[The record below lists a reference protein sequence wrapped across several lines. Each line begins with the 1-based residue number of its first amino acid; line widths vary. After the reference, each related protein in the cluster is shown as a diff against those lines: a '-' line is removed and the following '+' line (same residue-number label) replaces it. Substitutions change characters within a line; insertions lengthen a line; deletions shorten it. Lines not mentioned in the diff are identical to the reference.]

1 MIVTFNQHFTLNL
14 VMPVAAVIVNH
25 HPTVVKRRYNWP
37 ANAGPGQGPAL
48 VLNGAGKVATFQLD
62 HQSFP
67 L

>member
-1 MIVTFNQHFTLNL
+1 
-14 VMPVAAVIVNH
+14 MPVAAVIVNH